1 MLMIDD
7 AKGRVAAAAGSDPVA
22 VGLRPPQAARQRL
35 HALLPGRHQ
44 TDSAGNFRL
53 IFLRGTS

>member
-7 AKGRVAAAAGSDPVA
+7 AKGRVAAAAVSDPVA
-22 VGLRPPQAARQRL
+22 LGLRPPQAARERL

-44 TDSAGNFRL
+44 TDFAGKQPCP
-53 IFLRGTS
+53 IG